1 MWPPSTLLRSL
12 LLGLAGLLPP
22 VGGQAADRTGIY
34 LLVGD
39 SATIHLT
46 DRPAGDAHPLTVV
59 APRTSATP
67 ATQTAPPLRTPS
79 AAVAVDAIVRQAAQT
94 NALDPNLLHAVI
106 ATESGYLNA
115 AVSRRGAQGL
125 MQLMPATARSLG
137 VTNAFDAQQNISAGA
152 RHLRS
157 LLDAFGQDTRL
168 ALAAYNAGAAAVER
182 HGRRIPPFAETE
194 AYVPRVLNRLATLQ
208 SAPVLPNDSRRN

>member
-46 DRPAGDAHPLTVV
+46 DRPSGDAHPLIAA
-59 APRTSATP
+59 APLTSTRP
-67 ATQTAPPLRTPS
+67 AAPPLRTPS

-168 ALAAYNAGAAAVER
+168 ALAAYNAGAAAVEC

>member
-12 LLGLAGLLPP
+12 LLGLACLLPP
-22 VGGQAADRTGIY
+22 VGGQAAERTGIY

-46 DRPAGDAHPLTVV
+46 DRLAGDVHPIIGVV
-59 APRTSATP
+59 PANSTAP
-67 ATQTAPPLRTPS
+67 TAPPLRAPS

-106 ATESGYLNA
+106 ATESGYQNA

-182 HGRRIPPFAETE
+182 YGRRIPPFAETE

-208 SAPVLPNDSRRN
+208 AALALPQ

>member
-12 LLGLAGLLPP
+12 LLGLACLLPP
-22 VGGQAADRTGIY
+22 VGGQAAERTGIY

-46 DRPAGDAHPLTVV
+46 DRLAGDVHAIIGAVPANST
-59 APRTSATP
+59 TP
-67 ATQTAPPLRTPS
+67 TAPPLRAPS
-79 AAVAVDAIVRQAAQT
+79 AAAAVDAIVRQAAQT

-106 ATESGYLNA
+106 ATESGYQNS

-125 MQLMPATARSLG
+125 MQLMPTTARSLG

-182 HGRRIPPFAETE
+182 YGRRIPPFAETE
-194 AYVPRVLNRLATLQ
+194 AYVPRVLNRLATLRG
-208 SAPVLPNDSRRN
+208 ALAIPHETRPK